1 MSLESL
7 LLACILLLNIVPLV
21 YSSVKYTEETS
32 NSVPK
37 LRKVKTSSRWS
48 KLPKVDVYSG
58 ATPSLTL
65 FPSRSERTAEQEYRI
80 NTREIQVLD
89 SQNTVTFI
97 MIKYST
103 SAAHTSQLV
112 TIR

>member
-1 MSLESL
+1 M
-7 LLACILLLNIVPLV
+7 
-21 YSSVKYTEETS
+21 S
-32 NSVPK
+32 NSIPK

-48 KLPKVDVYSG
+48 KLPKVGVYLG

-65 FPSRSERTAEQEYRI
+65 LPNRSERTAEQEYII

-103 SAAHTSQLV
+103 SATHTFQLV
-112 TIR
+112 TIKWELSFS